1 MKRLLILCCI
11 GCLLL
16 CGCQL
21 ESREDREP
29 VLFYYRQAEFVLGE
43 DNGSIAAEERD
54 GTGHITDMNYLLRL
68 YLTGPLSED
77 LVCPFPS
84 DVQLSSI
91 RTGQGKVT
99 VTLTG
104 SPEHLPEAQKTL
116 ACACLTLTC
125 LDITDANEVTVL
137 YRERSLTMTRDSLTL
152 IDESTV
158 QLTTEETK

>member
-68 YLTGPLSED
+68 YLAGPLSEE
-77 LVCPFPS
+77 LICPFPS

-125 LDITDANEVTVL
+125 LDIFEEETVMIL
-137 YRERSLTMTRDSLTL
+137 WGEEIITMDESCLTL
-152 IDESTV
+152 FDSSLQIPVE
-158 QLTTEETK
+158 